1 MSEDDEKSG
10 RFDSLRHPII
20 VVAAIIV
27 GGVVGS
33 TSQATGLALAPFGRL
48 YLSLLLMC
56 IIPLLFTAIISS
68 LGQMVARHRLGKQ
81 LAVIFVVF
89 AVGLLLA
96 AAIGT
101 GVGWLTGVGGDL
113 RQSKALGKLLLATE
127 STAGAGGVSDLSHAD
142 RAQTRPYA
150 ELFGGEAVAAE
161 VPVPGARGATS
172 DSPRGF
178 PRRGTNAGMLA
189 YLTQLV
195 PRNLA
200 SAILEENY
208 LAVLFFSILMGL
220 AIGYAP
226 AEGRDTAL
234 KVIETFFDA
243 LLRIVNWIVFLLPLG
258 LVCIVAGEVA
268 RGGLEFVPVLGK
280 LIVVSVITT
289 AIAMLVFAVTIWM
302 TVGGRLIDVFQ
313 GVRAPLVVAFATSSS
328 MASIPAAMI
337 ALKRKFGLAEENVK
351 LLLPLGV
358 MMNPMG
364 SALFFSLSA
373 IFAVQLHAQS
383 SPQLDTLAMIVVG
396 SVLAGLAAMGLPGP
410 SAVWMLGI
418 ILEPIGV
425 PPEVGIIALLAVA
438 PIIDPLFTM
447 VNVLGNC
454 TATCILDRQ
463 LQGPAV
469 EEDVRSP
476 EGGSA

>member
-1 MSEDDEKSG
+1 MSDEPTAEAETAEGGTAEDKAG
-10 RFDSLRHPII
+10 AFDSLRHPVI
-20 VVAAIIV
+20 VVLAIAVGAAV
-27 GGVVGS
+27 GAWS
-33 TSQATGLALAPFGRL
+33 EATGRALAPFGSL

-56 IIPLLFTAIISS
+56 VIPLLFTAIISS
-68 LGQMVARHRLGKQ
+68 LGQMVARHRLGRQ

-89 AVGLLLA
+89 AIGLVLS

-101 GVGWLTGVGGDL
+101 LVGWATGVGADL
-113 RQSKALGKLLLATE
+113 RQSEALGNLLLATE
-127 STAGAGGVSDLSHAD
+127 TTGGAGGVEDLA
-142 RAQTRPYA
+142 AAGPGQAGAFA
-150 ELFGGEAVAAE
+150 ELFSGIGGEPEAQ
-161 VPVPGARGATS
+161 GARDESRAAPE
-172 DSPRGF
+172 SPRGF
-178 PRRGTNAGMLA
+178 LA
-189 YLTQLV
+189 YLTQLI

-200 SAILEENY
+200 SAVLEENY
-208 LAVLFFSILMGL
+208 LAVLFFSVLMGL

-226 AEGRDTAL
+226 AEGRGSAL
-234 KVIETFFDA
+234 RVIETLFDA
-243 LLRIVNWIVFLLPLG
+243 LLRIINWIIFLLPLG

-268 RGGLEFVPVLGK
+268 RGGLDFVPVLGK
-280 LIVVSVITT
+280 LIAVSAVTT
-289 AIAMLVFAVTIWM
+289 AVALLLFALTIWM
-302 TVGGRLIDVFQ
+302 AVGGRLFDVFR

-337 ALKRKFGLAEENVK
+337 ALKRQFGLAEENVK

-373 IFAVQLHAQS
+373 IFAVQLHAQA
-383 SPQLDTLAMIVVG
+383 PGFHELHTLAMIVVG

-454 TATCILDRQ
+454 TATCILDKRMT
-463 LQGPAV
+463 PA
-469 EEDVRSP
+469 
-476 EGGSA
+476 SASS

>member
-1 MSEDDEKSG
+1 MSDDEAISDGEKSG
-10 RFDSLRHPII
+10 RFDSLKHPILVI
-20 VVAAIIV
+20 AAIAA

-33 TSQATGLALAPFGRL
+33 TSQATGLLLAPFGRL

-68 LGQMVARHRLGKQ
+68 LGQMVAKHKLGRQ

-113 RQSKALGKLLLATE
+113 RQSKALGELLLATE
-127 STAGAGGVSDLSHAD
+127 STAGAGGVSDLSNAD
-142 RAQTRPYA
+142 RTQARPYA

-161 VPVPGARGATS
+161 SPVLVAGGATT
-172 DSPRGF
+172 DSSRGF
-178 PRRGTNAGMLA
+178 LA

-200 SAILEENY
+200 SAILDENY

-234 KVIETFFDA
+234 GVIETFFDA

-268 RGGLEFVPVLGK
+268 RGGLQFVPVLGK
-280 LIVVSVITT
+280 LIIVSVITT

-302 TVGGRLIDVFQ
+302 AVGGRLIDVFQ

-337 ALKRKFGLAEENVK
+337 ALKRSFGLAEENVK

-425 PPEVGIIALLAVA
+425 PPEVGSSALLAVA

-454 TATCILDRQ
+454 TATCILDKQ
-463 LQGPAV
+463 LQSPA
-469 EEDVRSP
+469 EEGVLGR
-476 EGGSA
+476 GGS

>member
-1 MSEDDEKSG
+1 MSEDESG
-10 RFDSLRHPII
+10 GRLDSLRHPII
-20 VVAAIIV
+20 VILAIVV
-27 GGVVGS
+27 GGVVGA
-33 TSQATGLALAPFGRL
+33 TSQPAGLALAPFGRL

-68 LGQMVARHRLGKQ
+68 LGQMVAKHKLGRQ

-101 GVGWLTGVGGDL
+101 GVGWISGVGGDL
-113 RQSKALGKLLLATE
+113 RQSRALGKLLLATE
-127 STAGAGGVSDLSHAD
+127 STAGAGGVSDLSQAD
-142 RAQTRPYA
+142 RAQARPYA
-150 ELFGGEAVAAE
+150 ELFSGNGNVTATPAA
-161 VPVPGARGATS
+161 AA
-172 DSPRGF
+172 DAAAADAPRGF
-178 PRRGTNAGMLA
+178 LA

-226 AEGRDTAL
+226 AEGRDHAL

-243 LLRIVNWIVFLLPLG
+243 LLRIINWIIFLLPVG

-289 AIAMLVFAVTIWM
+289 AVAMLIFAGTIWM
-302 TVGGRLIDVFQ
+302 VVGGRLIDVFR

-337 ALKRKFGLAEENVK
+337 ALKRNFGLAEDNVK

-373 IFAVQLHAQS
+373 IFAVQLHAS
-383 SPQLDTLAMIVVG
+383 SPSFAQLDTLAMIVVG

-454 TATCILDRQ
+454 TATCVLDKQ
-463 LQGPAV
+463 LGSPPA
-469 EEDVRSP
+469 ES
-476 EGGSA
+476 S

>member
-1 MSEDDEKSG
+1 MSDDEQSG
-10 RFDSLRHPII
+10 RLDSLRHPII
-20 VVAAIIV
+20 VVAAIVV
-27 GGVVGS
+27 GGFVGHAS
-33 TSQATGLALAPFGRL
+33 RPTGLALAPFGSL

-113 RQSKALGKLLLATE
+113 RQSRALGELLLATE
-127 STAGAGGVSDLSHAD
+127 STASAGDVSDLSHAD
-142 RAQTRPYA
+142 RVQAQPYA
-150 ELFGGEAVAAE
+150 ELFGGEAAAE
-161 VPVPGARGATS
+161 RQAAAGAEAAAG
-172 DSPRGF
+172 DSPR
-178 PRRGTNAGMLA
+178 GMLA

-200 SAILEENY
+200 SAILEDNY

-226 AEGRDTAL
+226 EEGRDTAL
-234 KVIETFFDA
+234 GVIETFFDA

-268 RGGLEFVPVLGK
+268 RGGLDFVPVLGK
-280 LIVVSVITT
+280 LIVVSAITT
-289 AIAMLVFAVTIWM
+289 AVAMLIFAGTIWM
-302 TVGGRLIDVFQ
+302 VVGGRLVDVFQ
-313 GVRAPLVVAFATSSS
+313 RVRAPLVVAFATSSS

-337 ALKRKFGLAEENVK
+337 ALKRGFGLAEENVK

-373 IFAVQLHAQS
+373 IFAVQLHAS
-383 SPQLDTLAMIVVG
+383 SPADFGTLAMILVG

-454 TATCILDRQ
+454 TATCILDKQ
-463 LQGPAV
+463 LGSPA
-469 EEDVRSP
+469 S
-476 EGGSA
+476 

>member
-1 MSEDDEKSG
+1 MSEDEKSG
-10 RFDSLRHPII
+10 RFDSLKHPII
-20 VVAAIIV
+20 VVAAIAV
-27 GGVVGS
+27 GGALGHA
-33 TSQATGLALAPFGRL
+33 SQATGRLLAPFGSL

-68 LGQMVARHRLGKQ
+68 LGQMVARHRLGRQ

-89 AVGLLLA
+89 AIGLLLA

-113 RQSKALGKLLLATE
+113 RQSRALGELLLATE
-127 STAGAGGVSDLSHAD
+127 STAGAGGVSDLSQAD
-142 RAQTRPYA
+142 RAQAQPYA
-150 ELFGGEAVAAE
+150 ELFAGEDPAE
-161 VPVPGARGATS
+161 ERSTPGAETAAG

-178 PRRGTNAGMLA
+178 LA

-226 AEGRDTAL
+226 EEGRDTAL
-234 KVIETFFDA
+234 RVIETFFDA

-268 RGGLEFVPVLGK
+268 RGGLDFVPVLGK

-289 AIAMLVFAVTIWM
+289 AVAMLIFAGTIWM
-302 TVGGRLIDVFQ
+302 VVGGRLIDVFQ
-313 GVRAPLVVAFATSSS
+313 RVRAPLVVAFATSSS

-337 ALKRKFGLAEENVK
+337 ALKRGFGLAEENVK

-373 IFAVQLHAQS
+373 IFAVQLHAS
-383 SPQLDTLAMIVVG
+383 SPAQLGTLAMIVVG

-454 TATCILDRQ
+454 TATCILDKQ
-463 LQGPAV
+463 LGGPA
-469 EEDVRSP
+469 E
-476 EGGSA
+476 SAD